1 MGKEVE
7 IWKDI
12 SGYEAYYQVSNLGNV
27 KSLERI
33 AKCNKSSKRTIIEK
47 LLKVYQYKKHLYNY
61 IVLSKNGVTKKYKLH
76 RIIAKEFIKND
87 LGYPFINHID
97 GVRTNN
103 KIENLEWCTHSY
115 NMKHKFIIGN
125 DSNAGGKNAM
135 AKKVIF
141 NETNKIFDCV
151 NEAANHAG
159 IDRKTLRLT
168 MNGKNKNIGYS
179 YYFK

>member
-1 MGKEVE
+1 MDKEIE

-12 SGYEAYYQVSNLGNV
+12 SRYEGYYQVSNFGNV
-27 KSLERI
+27 KSLFRI
-33 AKCNKSSKRTIIEK
+33 AKCNKSSERIINEK
-47 LLKVYQYKKHLYNY
+47 LLKIYQYKDNLYNY
-61 IVLSKNGVTKKYKLH
+61 IVLSKNGISKKYKLH
-76 RIIAKEFIKND
+76 RVIAKEFIENKLN
-87 LGYPFINHID
+87 LPFINHID

-103 KIENLEWCTHSY
+103 KIENLEWCTHSH

-125 DSNAGGKNAM
+125 DSNAKGKNAM

-141 NETNKIFDCV
+141 NKTNEIFDCL
-151 NEAANHAG
+151 NDAATHAK

-179 YYFK
+179 FYSR